1 MSKSQVLHKI
11 SLSGRNGIKRTEL
24 RKEFQHFPVDDEVE
38 SLLKNGEIVM
48 EKRGAACYL
57 WEAENYLQHVLTT
70 DTKFKILYTLIEEI
84 KVLLERDPK
93 QTMMAPL
100 PATIEHSS
108 HHTDAGTGYM
118 YGQDHRIAI
127 DKEKFGRDFRLTLRQ
142 NSGSSGWVS
151 LSKIREQMDKTYSI
165 DRDDFYTLVQ
175 EIANKEYETYELS
188 SGGIE
193 GVTVRGLLHGFIRC
207 I

>member
-11 SLSGRNGIKRTEL
+11 SLSGRNGIKRTEI
-24 RKEFQHFPVDDEVE
+24 RKEFQHIRVDDEVE

-70 DTKFKILYTLIEEI
+70 DIKFKILYTLIEEI
-84 KVLLERDPK
+84 KVLLERYSK
-93 QTMMAPL
+93 QTTMAPL

-108 HHTDAGTGYM
+108 HHTDAGYI

-165 DRDDFYTLVQ
+165 ERDDFYTLVQ

-193 GVTVRGLLHGFIRC
+193 GITVRGLLHGFIRC

>member
-1 MSKSQVLHKI
+1 VSKSQVLHKI
-11 SLSGRNGIKRTEL
+11 SLSGRNGIKRTEI
-24 RKEFQHFPVDDEVE
+24 RKEFQDIPIDEEVE
-38 SLLKNGEIVM
+38 SLQKNGEIVM

-57 WEAENYLQHVLTT
+57 WEAENYLQYVLTT

-93 QTMMAPL
+93 QTTLTAL
-100 PATIEHSS
+100 PATIEHTF
-108 HHTDAGTGYM
+108 HHTDAGTSHI

-127 DKEKFGRDFRLTLRQ
+127 DKEKFRRDFRLALRQ

-151 LSKIREQMDKTYSI
+151 LSKIREQMDKMYSI
-165 DRDDFYTLVQ
+165 ERDHFYTLVQ

-188 SGGIE
+188 SGGTE
-193 GVTVRGLLHGFIRC
+193 GITVRGLLHGFIRC

>member
-11 SLSGRNGIKRTEL
+11 SLSGRNGIKRTEI
-24 RKEFQHFPVDDEVE
+24 RKEFQHIRVDDEVE

-70 DTKFKILYTLIEEI
+70 DIKFKILYTLIEEI

-93 QTMMAPL
+93 QTTMAPL

-108 HHTDAGTGYM
+108 HHTDAGTGYI
-118 YGQDHRIAI
+118 YGQVHR
-127 DKEKFGRDFRLTLRQ
+127 
-142 NSGSSGWVS
+142 S
-151 LSKIREQMDKTYSI
+151 
-165 DRDDFYTLVQ
+165 
-175 EIANKEYETYELS
+175 
-188 SGGIE
+188 
-193 GVTVRGLLHGFIRC
+193 H
-207 I
+207 

>member
-11 SLSGRNGIKRTEL
+11 SLSGRNGIKRTEI
-24 RKEFQHFPVDDEVE
+24 RKEFQHIPVDDEVE

-57 WEAENYLQHVLTT
+57 WEAENYLQHVLTS

-93 QTMMAPL
+93 QTTKAPL
-100 PATIEHSS
+100 PDTIEHTS
-108 HHTDAGTGYM
+108 HHTDAGNSYI

-151 LSKIREQMDKTYSI
+151 LSKIREHMDKTYSI
-165 DRDDFYTLVQ
+165 ERDDFYTLVQ

-193 GVTVRGLLHGFIRC
+193 GITVRGLLHGFIRC

>member
-1 MSKSQVLHKI
+1 VSNSQVLHKI
-11 SLSGRNGIKRTEL
+11 SLSGRNGIKRAEI
-24 RKEFQHFPVDDEVE
+24 RKEFQHVPVDEEVE

-57 WEAENYLQHVLTT
+57 WEAENYLQYILTT

-93 QTMMAPL
+93 QTTMTPL
-100 PATIEHSS
+100 PATIEHTS
-108 HHTDAGTGYM
+108 HHADAGTGHI

-127 DKEKFGRDFRLTLRQ
+127 DKEKFRRDFRLTLRQ

-165 DRDDFYTLVQ
+165 ERDHFYTLVQ
-175 EIANKEYETYELS
+175 EIANKEYENYELS

-193 GVTVRGLLHGFIRC
+193 GITVRGLLHGLIRC

>member
-1 MSKSQVLHKI
+1 VSKSQVLHKI
-11 SLSGRNGIKRTEL
+11 SLSGRNGIKRTEI
-24 RKEFQHFPVDDEVE
+24 RKEFQHIPVDDEVE

-48 EKRGAACYL
+48 EKRRAACYL
-57 WEAENYLQHVLTT
+57 WEAENYLQYVLTT

-93 QTMMAPL
+93 QTTITPL
-100 PATIEHSS
+100 PATIEHTS
-108 HHTDAGTGYM
+108 HHTDAGTNYI

-151 LSKIREQMDKTYSI
+151 LSKIRERMDKKYSI
-165 DRDDFYTLVQ
+165 ERDHFYTLVQ
-175 EIANKEYETYELS
+175 EITNKEYETYELS

-193 GVTVRGLLHGFIRC
+193 GITVRGLLHGFIRC